1 MVDLAG
7 RSVLSTIAVDI
18 WHGSLRGVSPN
29 HLALSPDGQSLLVS
43 AAGTNS
49 VEVFDVVSHEHVGS
63 IPTAWYPTGI
73 ATSGVADQLSRA
85 IVDMSAL
92 RNDFKAVF
100 TVSYTV
106 PGGVTLDYTGSV
118 LGPMRLPEYDPPF
131 QRATRSP
138 TYSIH
143 NLQGTLELGGDRQL
157 YASVKNLFDWT
168 QGSPLVDPAH
178 PFGDDFDTAYVYG
191 PVYGR
196 QFVVGVRLAG
206 GR

>member
-1 MVDLAG
+1 MMLDVDLFYTYFENQIIPDYDTDPSFIVFQNLHG
-7 RSVLSTIAVDI
+7 KAV
-18 WHGSLRGVSPN
+18 SRGVSISLNQNFSRLP
-29 HLALSPDGQSLLVS
+29 LLYSVGVTFQDVYAEEKGVKETLTYSP
-43 AAGTNS
+43 
-49 VEVFDVVSHEHVGS
+49 
-63 IPTAWYPTGI
+63 
-73 ATSGVADQLSRA
+73 
-85 IVDMSAL
+85 
-92 RNDFKAVF
+92 DFKAVF

-118 LGPMRLPEYDPPF
+118 VGPMRLPEYDPPF

-138 TYSIH
+138 TYSLH
-143 NLQGTLELGGDRQL
+143 NLQGTLELGRGRQL

-168 QGSPLVDPAH
+168 QGSPLVDPAY

-206 GR
+206 ER